1 MSTNNVAAVAAVATR
16 RQDIPTSLIFEA
28 HVAANQAGETID
40 GLVTR
45 ISKQTGITFKDENDR
60 KGFIAV
66 LNVRRS
72 NIRKKIEGEF
82 QAERT
87 DLEKNLASAI
97 TAHGEASTEANAVRA
112 DIRELAK
119 TEASML
125 SVLELARRGRTGD
138 KPGMSFRSLLANAV
152 LKSVS
157 PADATS
163 ADATPAD
170 NVNDIDVE

>member
-1 MSTNNVAAVAAVATR
+1 MSNANAVQGR
-16 RQDIPTSLIFEA
+16 RQDISTSLIFEA
-28 HVAANQAGETID
+28 HVASHQAGETID

-45 ISKQTGITFKDENDR
+45 ISEQTGITFKDENDR

-87 DLEKNLASAI
+87 DLEKNLTSAI
-97 TAHGEASTEANAVRA
+97 ATHGEASAEANAVRA

-119 TEASML
+119 SEATML

-152 LKSVS
+152 LKNAS
-157 PADATS
+157 
-163 ADATPAD
+163 PAD
-170 NVNDIDVE
+170 NVDDIDVE